1 MFENLPAL
9 FESLNPFSFSAFI
22 AYFGLLI
29 GLLIALLFWFRH
41 LLRFNRT
48 QAKKR
53 KLSAEF
59 RQLTAEN
66 QSLTERIAWFNSRET
81 ALDTMEASIA
91 NEASAKLSKQR
102 REQESGSYSRSGAST
117 YEQDQS
123 SSVYGRDSNRTS
135 TTQTT
140 GGYAAGGSHFDWGS
154 QALSLIHI

>member
-91 NEASAKLSKQR
+91 KEASAKLSKQR

-123 SSVYGRDSNRTS
+123 SSVYG
-135 TTQTT
+135 
-140 GGYAAGGSHFDWGS
+140 
-154 QALSLIHI
+154 LSLIHI